1 MLKAARKQI
10 DKYTPKR
17 EEIALK
23 VPSVQEKVD
32 TPRGSRSQKEFEK
45 EQEKLGEKIASLR
58 KELDK
63 VEGKLEVAEFD
74 VGRYKSRVEEHERL
88 CRQKRAAQRILEAQK
103 QGKIHTMGL

>member
-32 TPRGSRSQKEFEK
+32 TPRGSRSQKKFDK
-45 EQEKLGEKIASLR
+45 DQGKLGEKMSLLR

-74 VGRYKSRVEEHERL
+74 VGRYKPRVEEDETL
-88 CRQKRAAQRILEAQK
+88 CRQKRAPQRILQAQK